1 MSDQVNAVLTA
12 KDVEG
17 IRERMKRI
25 QALSKG
31 DLRIYEHCRQVGQ
44 TLNKGQR
51 KVERAEKKVQSLKS
65 HAIMSEEIKT
75 EAVAQ
80 VEVKGPE
87 KLEEAVKAH
96 LDGMAAGDPGF
107 AEKLKNP
114 KKSLKECV
122 EYIKGEVFHT
132 YVAKNHGSVEIAT
145 PSRAEVFGMAV
156 HYYDEENVKIRK
168 IGGGRPANAEKPVN
182 QPALSEEEKEKIK
195 KAAEDKYAAQC
206 IEDMKKREAEKKKAE
221 AERKKAEAE
230 KRKAE
235 EKARGEMS
243 LFDLFSL

>member
-1 MSDQVNAVLTA
+1 MSNQANAVLTA

-31 DLRIYEHCRQVGQ
+31 DLRIHEHCRQVGQ

-51 KVERAEKKVQSLKS
+51 KVERAEKKVQSLKL

-75 EAVAQ
+75 EAQ
-80 VEVKGPE
+80 VQVMGPE

-107 AEKLKNP
+107 AEKLMNP
-114 KKSLKECV
+114 KKSMKECI
-122 EYIKGEVFHT
+122 EYIKGEVFHA
-132 YVAKNHGSVEIAT
+132 YVAKSHGSVEIAA

-156 HYYDEENVKIRK
+156 HYYDEENIEIRRV
-168 IGGGRPANAEKPVN
+168 GGGRPANAGRPVN
-182 QPALSEEEKEKIK
+182 QPALSEEEKKKIK

-206 IEDMKKREAEKKKAE
+206 IEDLKKREAEKK
-221 AERKKAEAE
+221 ERKRLERE
-230 KRKAE
+230 KAE
-235 EKARGEMS
+235 EARKAAGEFS
-243 LFDLFSL
+243 LFDLMGI